1 MNRCPDCGRLP
12 GMASDRCG
20 AMAKF
25 PTLLETVDCQRVT
38 ITRLRQQL
46 ENAMSA
52 LRFLRDGRPDDSIK
66 LPG

>member
-1 MNRCPDCGRLP
+1 
-12 GMASDRCG
+12 MASDRCG